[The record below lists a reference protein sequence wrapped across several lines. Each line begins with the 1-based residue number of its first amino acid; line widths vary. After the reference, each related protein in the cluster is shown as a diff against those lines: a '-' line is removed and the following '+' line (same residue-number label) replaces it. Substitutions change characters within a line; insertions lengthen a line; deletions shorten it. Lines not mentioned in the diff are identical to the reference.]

1 MIAALHKAA
10 HVVGNMPLNERQ
22 VNMARI
28 KLGDLEYL
36 DASIEDRCSI
46 WAYKIWEKI
55 RADIKEARP
64 TVRRKPPV
72 QQLKTDKPLCGLYRK
87 CIESVPKYCGG
98 KGSGNVSQLGCY
110 KYPAARSVV

>member
-1 MIAALHKAA
+1 MYCAALQAFGT
-10 HVVGNMPLNERQ
+10 VVRNRPLNERQ
-22 VNMARI
+22 VFMALTHTNNWI
-28 KLGDLEYL
+28 TEHIHML
-36 DASIEDRCSI
+36 SFSHCSSLRE
-46 WAYKIWEKI
+46 AVK
-55 RADIKEARP
+55 ADIKEARP

-87 CIESVPKYCGG
+87 CIESVPKYCGS